1 MIFGHTLTEEVA
13 LEQIAKQIGLTTSAD
28 ASDHLYLTIPH
39 KGDDFLQIAI
49 SFYFHASTS
58 IENLSGLSYYISMDS
73 IRQRTRKIKK
83 SVEMF
88 VVKPDNISTVRR
100 IPIIQL
106 HEVEKIKI
114 QSNRDLLTLLTC
126 HPYASGGRQ
135 RYVVYC
141 ERTEK

>member
-1 MIFGHTLTEEVA
+1 
-13 LEQIAKQIGLTTSAD
+13 
-28 ASDHLYLTIPH
+28 
-39 KGDDFLQIAI
+39 
-49 SFYFHASTS
+49 
-58 IENLSGLSYYISMDS
+58 
-73 IRQRTRKIKK
+73 
-83 SVEMF
+83 MF